1 MDAQKC
7 KYPDHNSAR
16 KNFILGYI
24 FIHVYIFIGTC
35 ILHLVKL
42 NHFFPNYLF
51 LLKFELFHMRI
62 WIFIILILICC
73 WSSMTVDLVCVLVHL
88 FICSICLQKSSAED
102 VFLSVSTQQCPGKH
116 VCETFSKCPRTSL
129 RTYNH
134 FDLVKGCHN
143 IRIKWVCF
151 KLKQSMVLKKKIWYI
166 YHQLPL

>member
-1 MDAQKC
+1 M
-7 KYPDHNSAR
+7 YIYLSA
-16 KNFILGYI
+16 
-24 FIHVYIFIGTC
+24 HVVYIWWSWTI
-35 ILHLVKL
+35 
-42 NHFFPNYLF
+42 FFQNYLF

-116 VCETFSKCPRTSL
+116 VCETFSKCPGTSL
-129 RTYNH
+129 CIYNH